1 MGFTGLARWIN
12 APTNG
17 FELINDN
24 IIRNHGGTP
33 RGKWMLTVKSYRPI
47 PVQNGSEGHV
57 LPDRTMC
64 AVTMNENAFVLIDDP
79 VAPTRAE
86 ILAAAAENPL
96 ANQQTSDS
104 VDVYPPH
111 YRTTYVTVN
120 PPQSLELLL
129 TQLRAQWQ
137 SARQLAGQHRG
148 QSNLGTTS
156 VQLSV
161 EGSVFAI
168 GTDWLVRVGNVVL
181 AGGTVR
187 GMLLEAEYLPL
198 HAMPVQSAD
207 GTSELLSN
215 LLTSLLPRL
224 SDART
229 VAVTIPPGQWDE
241 VLYSGDSSIEETNP
255 TNGNSDLEDDEEVLD
270 GVYIH
275 GVPPSRSKQG
285 DWQGIDRDRR
295 AAFLIIGALKAE
307 GLL

>member
-1 MGFTGLARWIN
+1 MVKQYLLLGPQFLRRLQGAS
-12 APTNG
+12 
-17 FELINDN
+17 
-24 IIRNHGGTP
+24 
-33 RGKWMLTVKSYRPI
+33 RGKWMLTVKSYRSI

-57 LPDRTMC
+57 LTDRTMC
-64 AVTMNENAFVLIDDP
+64 AVTMNENAFVLIEDP
-79 VAPTRAE
+79 IAPSRAE
-86 ILAAAAENPL
+86 TLAVAAENPHL
-96 ANQQTSDS
+96 ANRQTSD
-104 VDVYPPH
+104 DVNLHPPH
-111 YRTTYVTVN
+111 YRLTYITVN

-129 TQLRAQWQ
+129 TQLRAKWQ

-148 QSNLGTTS
+148 QSNLGTAG

-198 HAMPVQSAD
+198 HVMPVQSVD

-215 LLTSLLPRL
+215 LLTSLLPPL
-224 SDART
+224 PDART

-241 VLYSGDSSIEETNP
+241 VLYSGDSAIDETNA
-255 TNGNSDLEDDEEVLD
+255 TTGSADLEDDEEVLD
-270 GVYIH
+270 GVYIY
-275 GVPPSRSKQG
+275 GVPPSRSKPG

-295 AAFLIIGALKAE
+295 AAFLVIGALKAE